1 MRKDG
6 GSRLVVSMKRPKPK
20 QRLRKRKRRP
30 NSIPLPWKG
39 FNKSG
44 ELIIDPPTMKFDS
57 RTIDSIL
64 DTVLGMMFVDALKK
78 TGTRE
83 VVLKVLF
90 PPEPVEPKV

>member
-1 MRKDG
+1 
-6 GSRLVVSMKRPKPK
+6 MKRPKPK
-20 QRLRKRKRRP
+20 QRLRKRTRKRRP

-44 ELIIDPPTMKFDS
+44 ELIVDPLTMKLDT

-64 DTVLGMMFVDALKK
+64 DTVLGLMFVEALKK

-83 VVLKVLF
+83 AVLKVLF